1 MGRLFITNREIDL
14 INDITKEVTKDV
26 VGQTIQ
32 YYAISEDKTNLNV
45 LYNESSKKIFDTP
58 IEIRALVEYN
68 GEAEVTTTKYGQDHI
83 WNLVVFFH
91 KKDMTDKNIV
101 LRDGDFLQYHGRF
114 FEIQKLT
121 SPKDIYGQNE
131 NITEVRADCRIAR
144 ETQFRTRKE
153 LEGTHDFTQ
162 YRGRAGNNTSHDK
175 RDLQDGNDPKIDV
188 LDGTN
193 TFPIK

>member
-1 MGRLFITNREIDL
+1 MGRLFITNREIDF
-14 INDITKEVTKDV
+14 INDIAKEVAKDV
-26 VGQTIQ
+26 IGQTIH

-58 IEIRALVEYN
+58 IEIRALVEYT
-68 GEAEVTTTKYGQDHI
+68 GETEVTTTKYGQDHV

-91 KKDMTDKNIV
+91 KKDMTDKSIV
-101 LRDGDFLQYHGRF
+101 LRDGDFLQYGGRF

-153 LEGTHDFTQ
+153 VEGASDFAQ
-162 YRGRAGNNTSHDK
+162 YRGRAGSNTTHDK
-175 RDLQDGNDPKIDV
+175 RALQDGVDPKIDV